1 MSRGSDK
8 KPLSSLI
15 ASRLEA
21 EIIDGTL
28 EAGSRLDENVLA
40 GRFEVSRTPVR
51 EALQLLTA
59 RSLVERVPYRG
70 VIVSEISRDEV
81 EQLFE
86 AMGELEAL
94 CGGCAAL
101 RMSMRER
108 AELLGLHR
116 RMEAFCERGDRVAY
130 DEANVAF
137 HRRIYDGARN
147 QYLAEAAEAL
157 RVKLSP
163 FRRAQLADSARMQ
176 RSSREHDAIVAA
188 ISERD
193 PDATAPALRRHL
205 VSAAMEI
212 LTKWALSP
220 SGDAPANTTAA
231 TAGAGQDA
239 LAPHRAARR
248 QED

>member
-8 KPLSSLI
+8 KPLSSVI
-15 ASRLEA
+15 AARLEA

-70 VIVSEISRDEV
+70 VIVSEISRDEI

-101 RMSMRER
+101 RMSMRDR
-108 AELLGLHR
+108 AELLALHR
-116 RMEAFCERGDRVAY
+116 QMETLCEQGDRAAY
-130 DEANVAF
+130 DEANAAF
-137 HRRIYDGARN
+137 HCRIYDGAGN

-163 FRRAQLADSARMQ
+163 FRRAQLADSARMH
-176 RSSREHDAIVAA
+176 RSSREHAAIVAA
-188 ISERD
+188 ICERD
-193 PDATAPALRRHL
+193 PDATTRALRRHL

-220 SGDAPANTTAA
+220 AGEAPANETAA
-231 TAGAGQDA
+231 DGMPEQDGTA
-239 LAPHRAARR
+239 PRR
-248 QED
+248 QGN